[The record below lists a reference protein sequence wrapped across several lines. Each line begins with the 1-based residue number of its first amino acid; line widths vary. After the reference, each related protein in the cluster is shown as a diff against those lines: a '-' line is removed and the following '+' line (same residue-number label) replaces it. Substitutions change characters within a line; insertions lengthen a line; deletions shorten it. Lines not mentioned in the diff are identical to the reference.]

1 MRDLLIFV
9 LVVGAVFFG
18 VGEWQ
23 GWYLGFPGSTPV
35 LLYKR
40 DAEAVNSL
48 RTVLRNDM
56 PISVSGQVR
65 RGSVQVQISYER
77 PSSFQTGG
85 SGTPERVIFEQT
97 YNAGQTIALSQ
108 TFEEGGGIYRLRMTY
123 RGASGLFRF
132 GFPRAS
138 EL

>member
-40 DAEAVNSL
+40 DAEATNSL
-48 RTVLRNDM
+48 RTVLRDDM
-56 PISVSGQVR
+56 PLQISGQVR
-65 RGSVQVQISYER
+65 RGTVRVQVSYER
-77 PSSFQTGG
+77 PSSFQT
-85 SGTPERVIFEQT
+85 SAAGTPERVVFEQT
-97 YNAGQTIALSQ
+97 YNTGQRITLNQ
-108 TFEEGGGIYRLRMTY
+108 TFEEGPGIYRVKMTY
-123 RGASGLFRF
+123 QGATGLFRF
-132 GFPRAS
+132 TFPRAS